1 MTYVYLFRGKL
12 YAFDFSSSLSDLAI
26 LTAFR
31 VLAMPLLAILGI
43 YLYRTKKQA
52 GRSNLP
58 DSSLRC
64 PLIPPEQKEE
74 EVKEDDDDDEQ
85 TKIEVQEDYL
95 LGRKANA
102 EMFDEK
108 AKRARKTASFFKHL
122 CLTFLFVIS
131 TGTQVYTGIKTLDF
145 SYTQH
150 DPRASKTVLIVLV
163 CGSILWINLEAW
175 ILRELVNELTRDHGL
190 FLKSIHRH
198 ALFFDSGVSSH
209 WCDLCGQRVSQ
220 AWRCKLCD
228 FDGCVKCVARKKTA
242 NSQEHAVRTD
252 KQGVRETKKMTATQ
266 YFIRSLKLA
275 SSEWKLFIFAFV
287 FLILTSLANL
297 ALPNTQGSIVNMIIE
312 NNHHEFLVH
321 LKIYIIVMVAL
332 GVFNGIK
339 GLLFMIVSRRIAFHA
354 RTRLFSALISQDVAF
369 FDGTTSGRLTSRLTN
384 DIGMMLAPIQN
395 TMSTLLYNLVMLF
408 GGIIMCFYTSY
419 KLSMLAFTTV
429 GPILYVVSSPNS

>member
-1 MTYVYLFRGKL
+1 M
-12 YAFDFSSSLSDLAI
+12 
-26 LTAFR
+26 
-31 VLAMPLLAILGI
+31 
-43 YLYRTKKQA
+43 
-52 GRSNLP
+52 
-58 DSSLRC
+58 
-64 PLIPPEQKEE
+64 
-74 EVKEDDDDDEQ
+74 
-85 TKIEVQEDYL
+85 
-95 LGRKANA
+95 
-102 EMFDEK
+102 
-108 AKRARKTASFFKHL
+108 
-122 CLTFLFVIS
+122 
-131 TGTQVYTGIKTLDF
+131 
-145 SYTQH
+145 
-150 DPRASKTVLIVLV
+150 
-163 CGSILWINLEAW
+163 
-175 ILRELVNELTRDHGL
+175 NELTRDHGL

-266 YFIRSLKLA
+266 YFIRSIKLA

-429 GPILYVVSSPNS
+429 GPILYVVSSFAYCVRARKLLFHPSLTHSTPSCHLHKSDHSPNNMTRTLPNNITRTFKNTGTCGICTPTGQEG